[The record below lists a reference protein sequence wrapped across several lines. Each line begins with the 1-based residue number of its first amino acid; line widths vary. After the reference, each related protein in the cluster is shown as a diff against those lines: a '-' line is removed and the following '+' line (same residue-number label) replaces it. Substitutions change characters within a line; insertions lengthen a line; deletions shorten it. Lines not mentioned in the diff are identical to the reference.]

1 MASRLR
7 TSSHKL
13 KGFTLAPCSSRQAT
27 SSIPYFPPNRTQL
40 RYAVSASIPT
50 STVTSPSPAKEA
62 ATLCLSWP
70 HKGWDHDVASQV
82 VASHRTPRNLS
93 DKFAYALIRICKWG
107 MDFLSGMPP
116 ETPAFRPGDEK
127 ALLAARQRTMTE
139 SQWLVRFIFL
149 ESLAG
154 IPGLVAGSLRHLSSI
169 RRFAPDQGWIKT
181 LLEESYNERMH
192 LLTFLTMYKPGFIM
206 RAMVFAAQGVFYNTL
221 FITYLISPKF
231 VHRFVGYLEEEAVH
245 TYSRC
250 LRELDMGLLPRWTED
265 KDFKIPE
272 VAVMY
277 WGMKEGNRGMRD
289 LVLYIRADEASHRG
303 VNHTL
308 GNLDQETDPNPFVDA
323 HSADSHMAVAAVR
336 PAGLEREE
344 VVGKQ

>member
-1 MASRLR
+1 MTTRLR

-13 KGFTLAPCSSRQAT
+13 KGYSLAPSSRQT
-27 SSIPYFPPNRTQL
+27 SISIQYSTPSRTQL
-40 RYAVSASIPT
+40 RYAITVPATTPT
-50 STVTSPSPAKEA
+50 SSISTKQPVPFG
-62 ATLCLSWP
+62 TLPLSWP
-70 HKGWDHDVASQV
+70 HKGWDHDIASQV
-82 VASHRTPRNLS
+82 VASHRPPRTLS
-93 DKFAYALIRICKWG
+93 DKLAYTLIRICRWG
-107 MDFLSGMPP
+107 MDFLSGMPS
-116 ETPAFRPGDEK
+116 ESPAISPGNEK
-127 ALLAARQRTMTE
+127 ALAAARQSGMTE

-154 IPGLVAGSLRHLSSI
+154 IPGLVAGTLRHLSSI

-192 LLTFLTMYKPGFIM
+192 LLTFLEMYKPGLLM
-206 RAMVFAAQGVFYNTL
+206 RSLVFMAQGVFYNTL
-221 FITYLISPKF
+221 FVAYLVSPKF

-250 LRELDMGLLPRWTED
+250 LREMDKGLLPAWTED
-265 KDFKIPE
+265 KTFRIPE
-272 VAVMY
+272 VAVKY
-277 WGMKEGNRGMRD
+277 WGMEEGRTGMRD
-289 LVLYIRADEASHRG
+289 LVLYVRADEASHRG

-308 GNLDQETDPNPFVDA
+308 GNLDQLTDPNPFIDA
-323 HSADSHMAVAAVR
+323 HTAESHMAIAAAR